1 MVGKMTQQSGKKN
14 RYRIISRLSS
24 GGMADIFLGIQLD
37 QRVLERFVA
46 IKKIHSVSD
55 ANPEIR
61 AMFAD
66 EARIISTLN
75 HPHVVQIFDFTDRGE
90 SFLIIMEYIDGENL
104 GYILNFLRTRNER
117 IPLHIGMRLM
127 IQALEALQYI
137 HNATS
142 LSGDPLHIIHRDL
155 DPRNLMLDSNGYL
168 KIIDFGV
175 AKAVVQTE
183 LTAPDLFKGKLSHV
197 APEVFTQNNID
208 HRADIYSIGLV
219 LFEIATGDRPYRY
232 GKSPVISET
241 IKSIIESP
249 LPNPA
254 EINPELPQPLVEII
268 QRACSKDREQRYQT
282 ADDLHAALTA
292 FAGHSGYGCG
302 IASNAEVRQW
312 FHAQFQDRLAKRRN
326 FENRALQKAKKIL
339 EEVRTNRTSGLT
351 WPAPDGE
358 RSGIGS
364 YLSDVYPR
372 DGRMPGIDSVSGAPI
387 LTGQMSNTPHPGNHI
402 APTMGLVKPPSAG
415 DRVTNLGGIPLSLE
429 RDSETSNAMPGP
441 AGAFNH
447 SLVPPATGDFG
458 AGDSVDTFS
467 GNPRNRI
474 VKVSLA
480 AVGVF
485 AATLLIVMAKTDFF
499 SSDGSMDGSNESI
512 NASQSI
518 VIDQK
523 DVENSSGIGNPAK
536 QASIKPTPGL
546 PHTETDGPSGVDN
559 GAGASDDELDG
570 ENDGVSHSNS
580 RSWAMRRGRVR
591 RPESRN
597 ASQSGS
603 LISEDIEPM
612 DDMVDS
618 YDSAVEEL
626 APLSTPTPLS
636 DSESSLNTRTEPT
649 TPTLTTA
656 PASPDRT
663 PAVASA
669 EVSDTPRYISGSGSW
684 SGPQVAQRGCGS
696 CHQVDATSKTQ
707 SQWRYFFSHNRHRQ
721 NANLRVLFSKDELQR
736 VESHLI
742 GIVNRSKNK
751 NSGIAG
757 VR

>member
-1 MVGKMTQQSGKKN
+1 
-14 RYRIISRLSS
+14 
-24 GGMADIFLGIQLD
+24 MADIFLGIQLD

-232 GKSPVISET
+232 GKSPVMSET

-254 EINPELPQPLVEII
+254 EINPELPQSLVEII

-292 FAGHSGYGCG
+292 FASHSGYGCG

-339 EEVRTNRTSGLT
+339 QEARNTRTSGLT

-364 YLSDVYPR
+364 YLSDIYPR

-387 LTGQMSNTPHPGNHI
+387 LTGQITNTPHPGNYI
-402 APTMGLVKPPSAG
+402 APTMGLVKQPSAG
-415 DRVTNLGGIPLSLE
+415 DRITNLGGIPLSLE

-441 AGAFNH
+441 SGAFNH

-458 AGDSVDTFS
+458 ADDSVDTFS
-467 GNPRNRI
+467 GSPRNRI
-474 VKVSLA
+474 LKVSLA

-499 SSDGSMDGSNESI
+499 SSGNGASSMDGSDESVS
-512 NASQSI
+512 ASQLI

-523 DVENSSGIGNPAK
+523 DVENDSGIGNPSK
-536 QASIKPTPGL
+536 QAAISPTPGL
-546 PHTETDGPSGVDN
+546 PHTETAGAFGVDD
-559 GAGASDDELDG
+559 GDGASDDEPDG
-570 ENDGVSHSNS
+570 ENDRASRSNR

-591 RPESRN
+591 RPEPRTS
-597 ASQSGS
+597 AQSEPS
-603 LISEDIEPM
+603 ISEDMEPM
-612 DDMVDS
+612 DEVVDA
-618 YDSAVEEL
+618 YDSAAVEMT
-626 APLSTPTPLS
+626 PPSKIPTPLS
-636 DSESSLNTRTEPT
+636 DSESRLNTKTETTSPSPATERT
-649 TPTLTTA
+649 
-656 PASPDRT
+656 SNDRGS
-663 PAVASA
+663 AVASA
-669 EVSDTPRYISGSGSW
+669 EVSDAPRYISGSGSW

-721 NANLRVLFSKDELQR
+721 NANLRVLFSKGELQR

>member
-1 MVGKMTQQSGKKN
+1 
-14 RYRIISRLSS
+14 
-24 GGMADIFLGIQLD
+24 MADIFLGIQLD

-254 EINPELPQPLVEII
+254 EINPELPQSLVEII

-292 FAGHSGYGCG
+292 FASHSGYGCG

-339 EEVRTNRTSGLT
+339 EEARTSRTSGLT

-364 YLSDVYPR
+364 YLSDIYPR

-387 LTGQMSNTPHPGNHI
+387 LTGQITNTPHPGNYI
-402 APTMGLVKPPSAG
+402 APTMGLVKQPSAG
-415 DRVTNLGGIPLSLE
+415 DRITNLGGIPLSLE

-441 AGAFNH
+441 SGAFNH

-467 GNPRNRI
+467 GSPRNRI
-474 VKVSLA
+474 LKVSLA

-499 SSDGSMDGSNESI
+499 SSGNDASSMDGSDESVS
-512 NASQSI
+512 ASQLI

-523 DVENSSGIGNPAK
+523 DVENDSGIGNPSK
-536 QASIKPTPGL
+536 QASISPTPGL
-546 PHTETDGPSGVDN
+546 PHTETAGAIGVDD
-559 GAGASDDELDG
+559 GDGASDDEPDG
-570 ENDGVSHSNS
+570 KNDRASHSNS
-580 RSWAMRRGRVR
+580 RSWAIRRGRVR
-591 RPESRN
+591 RPEPRTS
-597 ASQSGS
+597 AQSGS
-603 LISEDIEPM
+603 SISEDMEPM
-612 DDMVDS
+612 DDVVDA
-618 YDSAVEEL
+618 YDSAAVEM
-626 APLSTPTPLS
+626 TPPSKIPAPLS
-636 DSESSLNTRTEPT
+636 DSESRLNTKTET
-649 TPTLTTA
+649 TSPLPATA
-656 PASPDRT
+656 STSTSTSNDRAS
-663 PAVASA
+663 AVASA
-669 EVSDTPRYISGSGSW
+669 AVSEEPRYISGSGSW